1 MSLAMLL
8 LTVLAVLIFFGVL
21 ERVLDRM
28 YLTDRA
34 ALILVALMFA
44 GTLLPNV
51 TLGRVAINFGG
62 AVIPLGVCTYLLI
75 RADTWRER
83 VRAMAGA
90 ALTAVAV
97 YVLSTLLPDEPE
109 EMWMEPNLLYGLA
122 GGVVAWILGRSRRGA
137 FVCGVAG
144 VLLADVATAMVNW
157 QRGIAQQLVLG
168 GAGLADA
175 TVLAGVEAVLLTEL
189 VGEIMER
196 VKRKK
201 SPTGQ
206 EGQP

>member
-51 TLGRVAINFGG
+51 TLGRVAINLGG
-62 AVIPLGVCTYLLI
+62 TVIPLGVCTYLLI

-137 FVCGVAG
+137 FVCGVVG